1 MDILDHYSRRIML
14 GWILLC
20 FFMLTTFNIGAIASI
35 KTDHTSHQSRDNTRR
50 TSQSKSD
57 SFDPNDGVYKVRPE
71 TAAESMAETNPHE
84 RIRTATAGHRDH
96 DEVMHVLNGQNTNTL
111 FEEQHGPGR
120 AVYHDYDGGTSESRM
135 HNKLTKEEKLN
146 QESRQLE
153 KLNMESKFKHLLG
166 ADDIPILDNLRSR
179 RYRLPEY
186 IEELYTAMLYD
197 DDQTPQLAQENR
209 EMVVPT
215 VTSYKGYRGLYS
227 YFQCCML
234 FGIFNAQISLK

>member
-20 FFMLTTFNIGAIASI
+20 FFILTTFNIGAIASM
-35 KTDHTSHQSRDNTRR
+35 KTYHISHQSRDSIRK

-57 SFDPNDGVYKVRPE
+57 SFDSHDGVYKVRPE
-71 TAAESMAETNPHE
+71 TVAESMAETNPHE
-84 RIRTATAGHRDH
+84 RIRSHRDH
-96 DEVMHVLNGQNTNTL
+96 DKVMDVLNGQKTNTF
-111 FEEQHGPGR
+111 FEEQHGSGR
-120 AVYHDYDGGTSESRM
+120 AVYRDDDDGTSESRM
-135 HNKLTKEEKLN
+135 HNKLTKEEKLL

-166 ADDIPILDNLRSR
+166 ADDIPISDNLRSR

-215 VTSYKGYRGLYS
+215 VTSYRGYRGLYS

-234 FGIFNAQISLK
+234 FGIL

>member
-20 FFMLTTFNIGAIASI
+20 FFILTTFNLGAIASM
-35 KTDHTSHQSRDNTRR
+35 KQDHTFSEISHQSRDSIRR

-71 TAAESMAETNPHE
+71 TVAEGMTETNPHE
-84 RIRTATAGHRDH
+84 IIRTATAGHRDH
-96 DEVMHVLNGQNTNTL
+96 DKVVDVLNGQKINTL

-120 AVYHDYDGGTSESRM
+120 AVYRDYDDGTSESRM
-135 HNKLTKEEKLN
+135 HNKLTKEEKLI

-153 KLNMESKFKHLLG
+153 KMNTESKFKHLLG
-166 ADDIPILDNLRSR
+166 ADDIPISDNLRSR
-179 RYRLPEY
+179 RYRLPGY

-215 VTSYKGYRGLYS
+215 VTSYKGYRGLY
-227 YFQCCML
+227 
-234 FGIFNAQISLK
+234 